1 MTIYGLALLVLNCV
15 AKWKLFEKA
24 GEEGWKAIIPFY
36 STYIYCRLANCVS
49 LFVADLVLSSLTY
62 LVGIGVY
69 IAYTVLMLQGVARM
83 EDYFAAEFPVEE
95 LVGMLSTGTGIILVV
110 SLLSLAVLVAIT
122 VIRIFM
128 NLKFVS
134 CYSSDVGVKVLAG
147 IGSITGL
154 NVLLVVARSI
164 LAFDEKYLYRNPL
177 CRESS

>member
-62 LVGIGVY
+62 LVGIGAY
-69 IAYTVLMLQGVARM
+69 IAYMVLMFRGVAGM
-83 EDYFAAEFPVEE
+83 ENYITAEFPAEE
-95 LVGMLSTGTGIILVV
+95 LLGLFGASTGIILVV

-128 NLKFVS
+128 NLKFVA
-134 CYSSDVGVKVLAG
+134 CYSSDVVFKVLAG

-154 NVLLVVARSI
+154 NVLLVVARCI

-177 CRESS
+177 CRESC